1 MSLRI
6 ERYVDIKGD
15 KSVKEGNEEEVNNI
29 ELYIERGLISKG
41 QLYLKCF
48 IHENEGKVIEEHFGQ
63 KELVKEWEWIC
74 EQKRV

>member
-41 QLYLKCF
+41 
-48 IHENEGKVIEEHFGQ
+48 
-63 KELVKEWEWIC
+63 
-74 EQKRV
+74 